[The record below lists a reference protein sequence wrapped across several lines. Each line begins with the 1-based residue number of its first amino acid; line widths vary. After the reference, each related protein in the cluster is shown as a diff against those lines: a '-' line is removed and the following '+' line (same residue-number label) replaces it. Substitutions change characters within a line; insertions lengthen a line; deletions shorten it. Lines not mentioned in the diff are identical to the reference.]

1 MRELTEVTRKL
12 NYLLSVYST
21 TLRVSHHLCKGQG
34 PERYSVCAESGNE
47 SVKDQMPN
55 AEKYFLAYL
64 WIILEGSP
72 ILEFKKY

>member
-12 NYLLSVYST
+12 NYLLSVYSAT
-21 TLRVSHHLCKGQG
+21 FRMSHHLCKGQG
-34 PERYSVCAESGNE
+34 PERYSLCAEAGNE

-55 AEKYFLAYL
+55 AEKHFLAYL
-64 WIILEGSP
+64 WVILEGSP